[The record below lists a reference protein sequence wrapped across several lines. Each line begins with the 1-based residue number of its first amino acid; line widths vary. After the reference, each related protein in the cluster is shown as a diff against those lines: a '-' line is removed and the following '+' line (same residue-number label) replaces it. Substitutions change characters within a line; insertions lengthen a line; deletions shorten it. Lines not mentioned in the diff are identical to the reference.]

1 MTKKFRVW
9 DKQDKS
15 FLSKEY
21 LKEFK
26 VSISWDGQTI
36 HQDFWGG
43 TKIIGEDVFVQ
54 QWTGLTDSQG
64 VEIYEGDIIFTIYPE
79 YKIAKVFFCANSAS
93 FRLLSGNVA
102 LPMVTMRTQ
111 EKQSPK
117 LINVFEK
124 VIGNI
129 FQNPELLEKS

>member
-15 FLSKEY
+15 FLSEEY

-36 HQDFWGG
+36 RQDFLGG
-43 TKIIGEDVFVQ
+43 TKTIGEDIIVQ

-64 VEIYEGDIIFTIYPE
+64 VEIYEGDIV
-79 YKIAKVFFCANSAS
+79 KAS
-93 FRLLSGNVA
+93 FLEEEIIRAVIYSREYAAFLLGENAMWQGWLGNS
-102 LPMVTMRTQ
+102 
-111 EKQSPK
+111 K
-117 LINVFEK
+117 I
-124 VIGNI
+124 IGNI
-129 FQNPELLEKS
+129 FQTSELLEKS